1 MDELRRSSRNR
12 PLRSRSSRSETPP
25 ARARAASRAS
35 RGGQGGGGK
44 SGIWRFFNWKWLVL
58 VLMTSGLLIIG
69 GCSAL
74 KAYASTVNW
83 DDMKNQDTAS
93 TLYDQKGQ
101 EVMKLGEADKEYV
114 TYEQM
119 TKVNPDL
126 PKAFVKVEDVRFYKH
141 HGVDWFGLGRAVV
154 KNIITLRKGEGGG
167 TITMQVARNIILKN
181 REKTYS
187 RKLKEMATAMAI
199 EDQFNKNRILEA
211 YLNNIYFGNGI
222 KGVAMAAKVYFG
234 KDITKV
240 KLEPEEI
247 ALLAGL
253 PKAPEGYNPIYHADK
268 ALKRRNI
275 VLMKMAED
283 ENLPPIIQ
291 PSEVDK
297 YKQKPL
303 GVNTAKFKEYKK
315 KTKQYDAYKEYVI
328 RELKERY
335 DISETELATEN
346 YKIYT
351 GLNPKA
357 QEAVE
362 KAVKDDRL
370 YQGHKELD
378 AGATMVNPKNGLIE
392 AIAGGRFYK
401 PTFRIRSIDPHQPGS
416 SIKPITVYAP
426 AIDLNDDINEYAMIP
441 DEPVSYGG
449 WTPEN
454 YEKKYYGLVP
464 MRDVVAESMN
474 AATVWILDKKVGLE
488 KALKYGRKAGL
499 SLKERDKGW
508 SPLALGGLTDGVTT
522 VEMAQAYSALNN
534 NGVMNEA
541 HAVEKVLSADGE
553 VVEPEKEV
561 KKNVRVYSKKAA
573 WYTTRM
579 LLSVVSGEGVTH
591 GNTGKFAK
599 LDNGQPVAGKTGT
612 TQNGKDAWFVG
623 YTPKHVLAVTIFNP
637 PKGEQ
642 VELTGGKY
650 PAKMFKAIMEDTME
664 SNNERITAFEPPPG
678 VPEPTPPF
686 QLMAVSVSAQYDQA
700 SHAVHL
706 SWNAQN
712 DPRAKYRVERSEDQV
727 NWQPLGEVQGGSF
740 TDTSI
745 QVPQAGGDGG
755 LIGGPTTT
763 PQPKTYFYRVVAIDT
778 KTNQELPSNVAT
790 VQVTPDQPQ
799 TPPPDQGNPQGN
811 PQGNDQGN
819 QQGNPQGNDQGQGP
833 GGFLGGPDGQDG
845 TNAGGPGGTDQGTT
859 GGTDQGGADQGNDTG
874 TDQGGQGGNGG
885 NGGNDGRNGGDGGFI
900 G

>member
-1 MDELRRSSRNR
+1 M
-12 PLRSRSSRSETPP
+12 
-25 ARARAASRAS
+25 
-35 RGGQGGGGK
+35 
-44 SGIWRFFNWKWLVL
+44 
-58 VLMTSGLLIIG
+58 IIG

-74 KAYASTVNW
+74 KAYASTVDW
-83 DDMKNQDTAS
+83 KDMKNQDTAS
-93 TLYDQKGQ
+93 TLYDQSGK
-101 EVMKLGEADKEYV
+101 EVMKIGASDREYV

-126 PKAFVKVEDVRFYKH
+126 PKAFIKVEDVRFYQH
-141 HGVDWFGLGRAVV
+141 HGVDWFGLGRAMV
-154 KNIITLRKGEGGG
+154 KNIITMSKGEGGG

-181 REKTYS
+181 REKTVS

-199 EDQFNKNRILEA
+199 EDQFPKNKILEA

-222 KGVAMAAKVYFG
+222 KGVAMAAKVYFN
-234 KDITKV
+234 KDITKD
-240 KLEPEEI
+240 KLDPQEI

-253 PKAPEGYNPIYHADK
+253 PKAPEGYNPIYHPDK
-268 ALKRRNI
+268 AMKRRNI

-283 ENLPPIIQ
+283 INLPPIIP

-297 YKQKPL
+297 YKKMPL
-303 GVNTAKFKEYKK
+303 GVNPENFKAYKK

-335 DISETELATEN
+335 GISETDLATKN

-357 QEAVE
+357 QAAVE
-362 KAVKDDRL
+362 KAVKNDRL

-401 PTFRIRSIDPHQPGS
+401 PTFALRSLEPHQPGS

-426 AIDLNDDINEYAMIP
+426 AIELNDDINEYAQIP

-449 WTPEN
+449 WTPQN
-454 YEKKYYGLVP
+454 YEHRYYGVVP

-474 AATVWILDKKVGLE
+474 AATVWILDKKVGLD
-488 KALKYGRKAGL
+488 KALKFGRKAGL
-499 SLKERDKGW
+499 PLTRKDMGW
-508 SPLALGGLTDGVTT
+508 SPLALGGLTDGVNT
-522 VEMAQAYSALNN
+522 VQMAQAYSSLDN

-541 HAVEKVLSADGE
+541 HAVEKVVNADGD

-561 KKNVRVYSKKAA
+561 KKDVRVYSAKAA

-623 YTPKHVLAVTIFNP
+623 YTPKHVLAVTMFNP

-650 PAKMFKAIMEDTME
+650 PAKMFKVIMEETMQGE
-664 SNNERITAFEPPPG
+664 PITRFEPPPG

-686 QLMAVSVSAQYDQA
+686 QLVAVSVGGQYDQA

-712 DPRAKYRVERSEDQV
+712 DPRVKYRVERSEDQV

-755 LIGGPTTT
+755 FIGGPAPA
-763 PQPKTYFYRVVAIDT
+763 PQPKTYYYRVVAIDT

-819 QQGNPQGNDQGQGP
+819 PQGNPQGNDQGQGP
-833 GGFLGGPDGQDG
+833 GGIFGGPGGQDG
-845 TNAGGPGGTDQGTT
+845 TNAGGPGGTDQGTAGGT
-859 GGTDQGGADQGNDTG
+859 GQGGTDQGTGTG
-874 TDQGGQGGNGG
+874 TDQGSPGSPGGNGGTGGNGG
-885 NGGNDGRNGGDGGFI
+885 NGGRNGGGNGFI